1 MWENY
6 LFKVPEAK
14 KVRYIIHTD
23 AKNEADDQFTIAHAL
38 MTDRLDVKGII
49 GGHFAVGNRN
59 SGRFPERTTAL
70 EGVKEIEKILDLMHL
85 SGKYPVY
92 RGAESELADEET
104 PIVTEAAKFI
114 IEEAMKDDPRPLFIG
129 MQGAI
134 TDLACAI
141 LMEPKI
147 CERMT
152 CIWIGGGEYPEGG
165 MEFNL
170 MNDVKAANV
179 VFDSAMP
186 VWQVNKEGYR
196 QFAVSLAELQ
206 AKVYPYGKI
215 GEYLFRQLIEY
226 NDVMGE
232 NMEWPHGELWVL
244 GDEGCIAVLMQE
256 NGRNDLYKEVPAPR
270 FAEDLSYIHVSGET
284 RKQIRLYQ
292 NLDYRLD
299 LEDLFAKL
307 QINFPERNS

>member
-1 MWENY
+1 MWDNY
-6 LFKVPEAK
+6 LFQVPEEK
-14 KVRYIIHTD
+14 RVRYIIHSD

-38 MTDRLDVKGII
+38 MTDKLDIKGII
-49 GGHFAVGNRN
+49 GGHFAVGNAR
-59 SGRFPERTTAL
+59 SGRYPKGTTAA

-85 SGKYPVY
+85 TGKYPVF
-92 RGAESELADEET
+92 RGAEEALADEKT
-104 PIVTEAAKFI
+104 PIVTDAAKFI

-141 LMEPKI
+141 LMEPRI

-152 CIWIGGGEYPEGG
+152 CIWIGGGVYPEGDA
-165 MEFNL
+165 EFNL

-186 VWQVNKEGYR
+186 VWQISKAAYR
-196 QFAVSLAELQ
+196 QFTVSLAELQ
-206 AKVYPYGKI
+206 RNVYPYGKI

-226 NDVMGE
+226 NDIMGR

-244 GDEGCIAVLMQE
+244 GDEGCIAALMQE
-256 NGRNDLYKEVPAPR
+256 NGRTDLYQEIPAPR
-270 FAEDLSYIHVSGET
+270 FAEDMTYICEPEHT
-284 RKQIRLYQ
+284 RKKIRLYTKM
-292 NLDYRLD
+292 DYRLD

-307 QINFPERNS
+307 QINFPERDS